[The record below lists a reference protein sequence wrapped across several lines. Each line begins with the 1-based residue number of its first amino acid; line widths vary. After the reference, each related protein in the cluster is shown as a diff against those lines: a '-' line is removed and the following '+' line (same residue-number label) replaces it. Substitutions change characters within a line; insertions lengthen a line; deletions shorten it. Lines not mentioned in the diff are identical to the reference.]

1 MRKVLF
7 VCVNNARRSQMAAA
21 IFNHLAT
28 NATAESAGTMPADAP
43 DPLVAEALAEI
54 GIVPKTPL
62 VPRRVTNEMLQNAD
76 LIVSFGCL
84 ASEMFPPEK
93 FIEWEVMV
101 PQTIE
106 EYRLVRDELVEKIK
120 ALIVERGF

>member
-1 MRKVLF
+1 MKTVLF

-21 IFNHLAT
+21 IFNHFAT
-28 NATAESAGTMPADAP
+28 NATAESAGTMPAEKP
-43 DPLVAEALAEI
+43 DPRVADVLAEI

-62 VPRRVTNEMLQNAD
+62 VPRKVTDEMLRNAD
-76 LIVSFGCL
+76 LIVSFDCL
-84 ASEMFPPEK
+84 APQMFPREK

-101 PQTIE
+101 PQTLE

-120 ALIVERGF
+120 ALIAERGF